1 MIIVMLALSPVVWI
15 ATFVSL
21 FSLTWYYNEQF
32 VMLLYWLAGAA
43 GVTLIFKGI
52 LLYERLHRC

>member
-1 MIIVMLALSPVVWI
+1 MLALSPVVWI

-43 GVTLIFKGI
+43 GMVLVVKGI
-52 LLYERLHRC
+52 RLYERLHRY

>member
-1 MIIVMLALSPVVWI
+1 MLALSPVVWI

-21 FSLTWYYNEQF
+21 FSLTWYYNEKF

-43 GVTLIFKGI
+43 GMVLVVKGI
-52 LLYERLHRC
+52 RLYERLHRY